1 MVLAAAVL
9 PAVLC
14 GQQVEFERFVMPS
27 GLRVL
32 VHPDHRSP
40 VVSVALLYRSGLNDE
55 PSTLVGVNRVVVG
68 MLTEST
74 GHLSPGEYRSILETY
89 GGETSV
95 EVAPDVVFF
104 SDSFSS
110 NLLKGAI
117 WLASERAYG
126 FREDTAAYQQVLEQ
140 IRREDAARS
149 EDLSGREDEALRGM
163 VRTVNLRLVPEVAA
177 LDSGMTMQAAKA
189 YESLYFSPKKAVLA
203 VSGDVHPDSV
213 RKYVVEM
220 FSLLPPD
227 TVQVELNPTVF
238 SVGDAVADTVV
249 LSDGKAVDVGGGILT
264 TVEQRRHADTLI
276 VEPEDRSVVFA
287 WQVLPYSD
295 HQFGVF
301 DFIGTVLAAP
311 DGSRLFR
318 RAAVVAVKDSL
329 KP

>member
-1 MVLAAAVL
+1 
-9 PAVLC
+9 
-14 GQQVEFERFVMPS
+14 
-27 GLRVL
+27 
-32 VHPDHRSP
+32 
-40 VVSVALLYRSGLNDE
+40 
-55 PSTLVGVNRVVVG
+55 
-68 MLTEST
+68 
-74 GHLSPGEYRSILETY
+74 
-89 GGETSV
+89 
-95 EVAPDVVFF
+95 
-104 SDSFSS
+104 
-110 NLLKGAI
+110 
-117 WLASERAYG
+117 
-126 FREDTAAYQQVLEQ
+126 
-140 IRREDAARS
+140 
-149 EDLSGREDEALRGM
+149 M

-318 RAAVVAVKDSL
+318 RLVEEEDLATDVGYKVLPMERASVFAVKVSL
-329 KP
+329 KPGAEIARVEETVRQELERMKNFDISPAELTKALNTARMSAWESISSNQGMARTLALNELLFGDAAQLNRRMEQLSAYTQEDVRTVVRRFLRNDNMKTIYELPSSQGAD